1 MGGGGATSG
10 GTYVRVDGRAGDLPT
25 EDAKPNSR
33 YDLYENGRK
42 RQSRWFDFEGKV
54 IRNRDYF
61 HQDAHHNHTFPH
73 DHAWIWVNGKPQR
86 IEENLEPDYVH
97 YF

>member
-10 GTYVRVDGRAGDLPT
+10 GTYVRVEGRKLERFG
-25 EDAKPNSR
+25 KPNSR
-33 YDLYENGRK
+33 YDLYENGKLK
-42 RQSRWFDFEGKV
+42 RSRWYNHEGKA

-73 DHAWIWVNGKPQR
+73 DHNWGWVKGEWRR
-86 IEENLEPDYVH
+86 IEDNLEPDYEK
-97 YF
+97 YY

>member
-10 GTYVRVDGRAGDLPT
+10 GTYVETQRRSLKPT
-25 EDAKPNSR
+25 GKPNSR
-33 YDLYENGRK
+33 CDLYVGGK
-42 RQSRWFDFEGKV
+42 KKQSRWYDYEGKA

-73 DHAWIWVNGKPQR
+73 DHNWGWVNGRWQR

>member
-33 YDLYENGRK
+33 YDLYENGK
-42 RQSRWFDFEGKV
+42 RGKAV
-54 IRNRDYF
+54 GLILR
-61 HQDAHHNHTFPH
+61 
-73 DHAWIWVNGKPQR
+73 GK
-86 IEENLEPDYVH
+86 
-97 YF
+97 